1 MEGND
6 FEDDRLDADL
16 DEPGVD
22 DKCTVI
28 YGVEDT
34 PAPHMSVVF
43 ALQQAIL
50 CIGSTLSIPFILG
63 DKLCTDLFPAQE
75 KANVIAQ
82 LLSISMFMCGLATLL
97 QTTFGVRLGIIQ
109 GGSHVFIAPIVAMM
123 SLEKWK
129 CPTSL
134 EIPAANETNITTF
147 MSQDQK
153 DELWQS
159 RLREIQGNLM
169 LASVIQVVL
178 GCTGIMG
185 LMLKYIGPLT
195 IAPTI
200 SLIGLS
206 LTAVAADFNRRH
218 WGIAML
224 TLVLIGFFTLILGRV
239 RVPCLGFNLKRK
251 CYVFRYPVFQLM
263 PVLLSVGICWL
274 LSYILTV
281 TDTLPNNSTLPA
293 YKARTDSR
301 LAVVSDIDWFFFP
314 YPFRFGIPTVS
325 AAGFVG
331 MLGATLSSVIES
343 VGDYFA
349 AARISNASPP
359 PPHAINRGIAAEG
372 FSSIISGMVGA
383 GHATTSYSG
392 NIGAIGITKVAS
404 RRVFQ
409 VAGLILLIGGII
421 GKFGAVLTLIPD
433 PIIGGTLTI
442 VFGMVAAVGI
452 SVLQFIDFSSTR
464 NLTILAISMILGLMI
479 PQWLSEN
486 TSAIDT
492 GSEDLDQVLKVLL
505 GTAMFV
511 GGVLGFILDNLVP
524 GTLEERGILK
534 WRESL
539 YTKSGGTMKPV
550 MYEYPYVTKYIQ
562 KINCCS
568 YFPLSPTFDKE
579 LNCSCCS
586 KETEA
591 SEPSKSQE
599 YHLAVGNGGTQDEKF
614 DHVDTKF

>member
-16 DEPGVD
+16 DKPGID

-34 PAPHMSVVF
+34 PAPHMCVVF

-50 CIGSTLSIPFILG
+50 CIGGTLSIPFILG

-134 EIPAANETNITTF
+134 EISAANGTNITTF

-169 LASVIQVVL
+169 LASMIQVVL

-218 WGIAML
+218 WGISML

-274 LSYILTV
+274 LSYILTR
-281 TDTLPNNSTLPA
+281 TKPEQIHDLMLYQILIGSSFHTLSDLA
-293 YKARTDSR
+293 FR
-301 LAVVSDIDWFFFP
+301 LC
-314 YPFRFGIPTVS
+314 RLQ
-325 AAGFVG
+325 FVG

-442 VFGMVAAVGI
+442 VFGMVVAVGI

-464 NLTILAISMILGLMI
+464 NLTVLAISMILGLMI

-505 GTAMFV
+505 GTAMLV

-539 YTKSGGTMKPV
+539 YTKSGGAMKPV
-550 MYEYPYVTKYIQ
+550 MYEYPYVTKYIK

-586 KETEA
+586 KENGT
-591 SEPSKSQE
+591 SEPKKSRISSGCWQWR
-599 YHLAVGNGGTQDEKF
+599 YAGMKNSITWTPSF
-614 DHVDTKF
+614 NHVMYSQYK

>member
-1 MEGND
+1 MGAQDND
-6 FEDDRLDADL
+6 VFFH
-16 DEPGVD
+16 
-22 DKCTVI
+22 
-28 YGVEDT
+28 VEDV
-34 PAPHMSVVF
+34 PSPHMCFIF

-63 DKLCTDLFPAQE
+63 DQLCTDLFPAQE

-82 LLSISMFMCGLATLL
+82 LLSISMFMCGIATLL

-134 EIPAANETNITTF
+134 EIPSANGTNITTF
-147 MSQDQK
+147 MNQDQK
-153 DELWQS
+153 DEIWQS

-169 LASVIQVVL
+169 LASLIQVIL
-178 GCTGIMG
+178 GITGIMG
-185 LMLKYIGPLT
+185 LLLKYIGPLT

-206 LTAVAADFNRRH
+206 LTAVAADFNRTH

-224 TLVLIGFFTLILGRV
+224 TLVLIGFFTLIIGRV
-239 RVPCLGFNLKRK
+239 RVPCLGFSLKKK

-263 PVLLSVGICWL
+263 PVLLSVGICWI

-281 TDTLPNNSTLPA
+281 TDTLTNDPKAPA

-301 LAVVSDIDWFFFP
+301 LDVVADIGWFSFP
-314 YPFRFGIPTVS
+314 LPFSFGIPTVS

-343 VGDYFA
+343 IGDYFA

-479 PQWLSEN
+479 PQWLSQN
-486 TSAIDT
+486 TDAIDT

-539 YTKSGGTMKPV
+539 YTKSGGAMKPV
-550 MYEYPYVTKYIQ
+550 MYEYPYVTKYIK
-562 KINCCS
+562 KITCCS
-568 YFPLSPTFDKE
+568 YFPLSPTFNKE

-586 KETEA
+586 KENETP
-591 SEPSKSQE
+591 EPSKSQE
-599 YHLAVGNGGTQDEKF
+599 YHLAVGNGGMQDEQF
-614 DHVDTKF
+614 DHGDTKF